1 MLKVNEDEIVPQIKL
16 FNWMDLVFQKSS
28 TLKANFDLNFN
39 QLNLNQWES
48 LLLKEGSENIDSSNS
63 MLKYNIQ
70 GAISGEKILYDKIT
84 CKDVK
89 IKKIKINN
97 SLIVNGMSF
106 QAHSGEYKLIFLM
119 KALKK
124 QMEYRR
130 ENFACKTQRSIL

>member
-106 QAHSGEYKLIFLM
+106 QAHSESINSIFLM

-124 QMEYRR
+124 A
-130 ENFACKTQRSIL
+130 NGI